1 MAIRVN
7 PKLIDELEY
16 FGSEDVQNC
25 YHCGNCSA
33 VCPHAD
39 EMFVFPRKPMRF
51 LQMGLEKKLE
61 RSLTPWLCYYCGQC
75 SVQCPRE
82 AEPGETMMS
91 MRRWLTSRYD
101 FTGIARLFYM
111 SWKAEL
117 AFVVIVALLTGAGLF
132 AYGFSKGSI
141 HVYDG
146 PGAFLP
152 SSMIHSV
159 DLVLMAI
166 LSALLAINVIRMWHF
181 ILEDFKKG
189 PIPWWLYL
197 KKIYL
202 LPVHFF
208 SQKRYAQCE
217 PESQNRVHI
226 PWITH
231 LGIVFGYCA
240 MLLLIVLFL
249 DRLQAGPEIQWS
261 VHVFG
266 YLASA
271 GLLIGTTY
279 VLYGRLKKT
288 QVQHRRSHSTDWMF
302 LWLLFYMVVTGIIQH
317 ILHRAGF
324 LEAANTAYVAHL
336 MGVFPWLLRMPFS
349 KWAHL
354 IYRPI
359 AMYFAGIMRDAAA
372 QQEAPI
378 RAIRR
383 MQPAA

>member
-7 PKLIDELEY
+7 PKLIDELEH

-39 EMFVFPRKPMRF
+39 DLFVFPRKPMRF

-61 RSLTPWLCYYCGQC
+61 RSLAPWLCYYCGQC

-117 AFVVIVALLTGAGLF
+117 AFVILVALITGAGLL
-132 AYGFSKGSI
+132 AYGFSNGNI
-141 HVYDG
+141 HIYDG

-152 SSMIHSV
+152 SSMIHGI
-159 DLVLMAI
+159 DLVLMGI
-166 LSALLAINVIRMWHF
+166 LGILLAINIIRMWRF
-181 ILEDFKKG
+181 IMWDPKQPPLTLWPYLKN
-189 PIPWWLYL
+189 LYL
-197 KKIYL
+197 F
-202 LPVHFF
+202 PAHFF
-208 SQKRYAQCE
+208 SQKRYARCD
-217 PESQNRVHI
+217 PENRNRVHI
-226 PWITH
+226 PWLTH
-231 LGIVFGYCA
+231 LGLVLGYVA

-261 VHVFG
+261 VHIFG
-266 YLASA
+266 YAASI
-271 GLLIGTTY
+271 GLLTGTTY
-279 VLYGRLKKT
+279 VLYGRIKKI

-302 LWLLFYMVVTGIIQH
+302 LWLLLYMVVTGILQH
-317 ILHRAGF
+317 LLHRTGF
-324 LEAANTAYVAHL
+324 PAAANAVYVAHL

-354 IYRPI
+354 IYRPT
-359 AMYFAGIMRDAAA
+359 AMYFAGILRDAAA
-372 QQEAPI
+372 VQTVPHHPI
-378 RAIRR
+378 RQMR
-383 MQPAA
+383 PAA

>member
-1 MAIRVN
+1 
-7 PKLIDELEY
+7 
-16 FGSEDVQNC
+16 
-25 YHCGNCSA
+25 
-33 VCPHAD
+33 
-39 EMFVFPRKPMRF
+39 
-51 LQMGLEKKLE
+51 MGLEKKLE

-101 FTGIARLFYM
+101 FTGIARLFYK

-132 AYGFSKGSI
+132 AYGFSKGDI
-141 HVYDG
+141 RIYDG

-152 SSMIHSV
+152 SSMIHSF
-159 DLVLMAI
+159 DLVLMGI
-166 LSALLAINVIRMWHF
+166 LSTLLAVNVIRMWRF
-181 ILEDFKKG
+181 IMEDTKKA

-197 KKIYL
+197 RKIYL

-217 PESQNRVHI
+217 PESRNRVHI

-231 LGIVFGYCA
+231 LGLVLGYCA

-279 VLYGRLKKT
+279 VLYGRLKKA

-302 LWLLFYMVVTGIIQH
+302 LWLLFCMVVTGIIQH
-317 ILHRAGF
+317 ILHRTGL
-324 LEAANTAYVAHL
+324 LEAANIAYVVHL
-336 MGVFPWLLRMPFS
+336 MIVVPWLLRMPFS

-359 AMYFAGIMRDAAA
+359 AMYFAGLLRDAVAL
-372 QQEAPI
+372 QETPKRSI
-378 RAIRR
+378 QH

>member
-7 PKLIDELEY
+7 PKLIDELEHY
-16 FGSEDVQNC
+16 GSEDVQNC

-39 EMFVFPRKPMRF
+39 DVFVFPRKPMRF

-75 SVQCPRE
+75 SEQCPRE

-101 FTGIARLFYM
+101 FTGIAGLFYR

-117 AFVVIVALLTGAGLF
+117 IAVILIALLTGAGFLF
-132 AYGFSKGSI
+132 YGFSNGSI
-141 HVYDG
+141 HIYDG

-152 SSMIHSV
+152 SSMIHSF
-159 DLVLMAI
+159 DLILMGI
-166 LSALLAINVIRMWHF
+166 LTALLATNALRMWFF
-181 ILEDFKKG
+181 IMQDSPKAS
-189 PIPWWLYL
+189 IPWGLYL
-197 KKIYL
+197 KNIYL

-208 SQKRYAQCE
+208 TQKRYAQCE
-217 PESQNRVHI
+217 PESQNHVHL
-226 PWITH
+226 PWLTH
-231 LGIVFGYCA
+231 LGLVFGYVA
-240 MLLLIVLFL
+240 MLLIIVFFL
-249 DRLQAGPEIQWS
+249 DRLQAGPEIRWS

-266 YLASA
+266 YLAGA
-271 GLLIGTTY
+271 GLLIGATY
-279 VLYGRLKKT
+279 MIYGRLTKT

-302 LWLLFYMVVTGIIQH
+302 LWLLFYMVVTGILQH

-324 LEAANTAYVAHL
+324 IEAANIAYVIHL
-336 MGVFPWLLRMPFS
+336 MGVVPWLLRMPFS

-359 AMYFAGIMRDAAA
+359 AMYIAGIIKDARALD
-372 QQEAPI
+372 ETPRRPI
-378 RAIRR
+378 QHL
-383 MQPAA
+383 QPAA

>member
-7 PKLIDELEY
+7 PKLIDELEH

-33 VCPHAD
+33 VCPHTD
-39 EMFVFPRKPMRF
+39 DLFVFPRKPMRY

-61 RSLTPWLCYYCGQC
+61 KSLSPWLCYYCGQC

-101 FTGIARLFYM
+101 FTGLARLFYR

-117 AFVVIVALLTGAGLF
+117 AFVVIVAILTGAGLL
-132 AYGFSKGSI
+132 AYGFSYRDI
-141 HVYDG
+141 NIYAG

-152 SSMIHSV
+152 SSLIHKI
-159 DLVLMAI
+159 DLILMVI
-166 LSALLAINVIRMWHF
+166 LTCLLAINVFRMWRLIMGDTRQAPAAFLHY
-181 ILEDFKKG
+181 I
-189 PIPWWLYL
+189 

-202 LPVHFF
+202 LPVHFC
-208 SQKRYAQCE
+208 SQKRYAQCD
-217 PESQNRVHI
+217 PESRSRVHF

-231 LGIVFGYCA
+231 LGIVIGYGI
-240 MLLLIVLFL
+240 MLVLIVFFL
-249 DRLQAGPEIQWS
+249 EPLQAGPEVSWP
-261 VHVFG
+261 VHAFG
-266 YLASA
+266 YIATA

-279 VLYGRLKKT
+279 VLYGRLRKT
-288 QVQHRRSHSTDWMF
+288 QVQHRHTHSTDWMF

-317 ILHRAGF
+317 LLHRAGF
-324 LEAANTAYVAHL
+324 LAAANIAYVAHL

-354 IYRPI
+354 VYRPI
-359 AMYFAGIMRDAAA
+359 AMYFAGIMKDALLR
-372 QQEAPI
+372 QEAPG
-378 RAIRR
+378 RSVGPMR
-383 MQPAA
+383 PAA

>member
-7 PKLIDELEY
+7 PKLIDELEH

-33 VCPHAD
+33 VCPHTD
-39 EMFVFPRKPMRF
+39 DLFVFPRKPMRY

-75 SVQCPRE
+75 SAQCPRE

-91 MRRWLTSRYD
+91 MRRWLISRYD
-101 FTGIARLFYM
+101 FTGIARRFYM

-117 AFVVIVALLTGAGLF
+117 AFVIIVALLTGVGLF
-132 AYGFSKGSI
+132 TYGFLRGDI
-141 HVYDG
+141 NVYDG

-152 SSMIHSV
+152 SSMIHTI
-159 DLVLMAI
+159 DLALMAI
-166 LSALLAINVIRMWHF
+166 LSTLLAINIIRMWRF
-181 ILEDFKKG
+181 IMQDAVKA
-189 PIPWWLYL
+189 PRPWWLYV

-208 SQKRYAQCE
+208 SQKRYAQCD
-217 PESQNRVHI
+217 PENRSQIHI
-226 PWITH
+226 PWLTH
-231 LGIVFGYCA
+231 LGIVFGYFA
-240 MLLLIVLFL
+240 MLVLIVLFL

-271 GLLIGTTY
+271 GLLIGTIY
-279 VLYGRLKKT
+279 VLFGRYKKV
-288 QVQHRRSHSTDWMF
+288 QVQHQRSHSTDWMF
-302 LWLLFYMVVTGIIQH
+302 LWLLFYMVVTGIVQH
-317 ILHRAGF
+317 VLHRAGF
-324 LEAANTAYVAHL
+324 LAAANIAYVVHL

-349 KWAHL
+349 KWAHM
-354 IYRPI
+354 IYRPV
-359 AMYFAGIMRDAAA
+359 AMYFAGIIRESAAR
-372 QQEAPI
+372 QEASSPSMQP
-378 RAIRR
+378 

>member
-101 FTGIARLFYM
+101 FTGIARHFYM

-117 AFVVIVALLTGAGLF
+117 AFVVLVALLTGAGLL
-132 AYGFSKGSI
+132 AYGFSKGSLGI
-141 HVYDG
+141 YDG

-152 SSMIHSV
+152 SELIHSV
-159 DLVLMAI
+159 DLALMVVLG
-166 LSALLAINVIRMWHF
+166 ALLLVNVLRMWHF
-181 ILEDFKKG
+181 IMQD
-189 PIPWWLYL
+189 PRQTPAPWWLYL
-197 KKIYL
+197 KKLHL

-208 SQKRYAQCE
+208 SQKRYAQCD
-217 PESQNRVHI
+217 PENQNRVHI
-226 PWITH
+226 PWLTH
-231 LGIVFGYCA
+231 LGLVLGYCT
-240 MLLLIVLFL
+240 MLVLIVLFL

-266 YLASA
+266 YLATL
-271 GLLIGTTY
+271 GLLIGTVY
-279 VLYGRLKKT
+279 VLHSRLKQV
-288 QVQHRRSHSTDWMF
+288 QVQHRRTHSTDWMF
-302 LWLLFYMVVTGIIQH
+302 LWLLLYMVVTGLVQH

-324 LEAANTAYVAHL
+324 PEAANIAYVAHL

-359 AMYFAGIMRDAAA
+359 AMYFAGILRDAAA
-372 QQEAPI
+372 PG
-378 RAIRR
+378 RAAQSPAQGLR
-383 MQPAA
+383 PAA

>member
-16 FGSEDVQNC
+16 YGSEDVQNC

-39 EMFVFPRKPMRF
+39 NMFVFPRKPMRF

-61 RSLTPWLCYYCGQC
+61 RSVTPWLCYYCGQC

-101 FTGIARLFYM
+101 FTGLAGLFYR

-117 AFVVIVALLTGAGLF
+117 AFVVIVALLTGAGLY
-132 AYGFSKGSI
+132 AYGSSKGNI
-141 HVYDG
+141 HIYDG

-152 SSMIHSV
+152 SSIIHTF

-166 LSALLAINVIRMWHF
+166 LSTLLAINVVRMWRF
-181 ILEDFKKG
+181 IMKDPKQL

-208 SQKRYAQCE
+208 SQKRYAKCD
-217 PESQNRVHI
+217 PENKNRVHF

-231 LGIVFGYCA
+231 LGLVFGYCA

-271 GLLIGTTY
+271 GLLIGTVY

-302 LWLLFYMVVTGIIQH
+302 LWLLFYMVVTGILQH
-317 ILHRAGF
+317 ILHRLGF
-324 LEAANTAYVAHL
+324 PEAANIAYIAHL

-349 KWAHL
+349 KWAHM

-359 AMYFAGIMRDAAA
+359 AMYLAGIMRNAATE
-372 QQEAPI
+372 QEASKRSIQP
-378 RAIRR
+378 

>member
-7 PKLIDELEY
+7 PKLIEELER
-16 FGSEDVQNC
+16 FGSDDVQNC

-33 VCPHAD
+33 VCPHTD
-39 EMFVFPRKPMRF
+39 DLFVFPRKPMRF

-61 RSLTPWLCYYCGQC
+61 RTLTPWLCYYCGQC
-75 SVQCPRE
+75 SIQCPRE

-101 FTGIARLFYM
+101 FTGLARLFYM

-117 AFVVIVALLTGAGLF
+117 AFVVLVALITGAGLL
-132 AYGFSKGSI
+132 AYGFSNGSI
-141 HVYDG
+141 QVYDG

-152 SSMIHSV
+152 SSMIHTL
-159 DLVLMAI
+159 DLALMVI
-166 LSALLAINVIRMWHF
+166 LSALLAINVFRMWRC
-181 ILEDFKKG
+181 IMQDPKK
-189 PIPWWLYL
+189 PPVSFWLYL
-197 KKIYL
+197 RKAYL

-217 PESQNRVHI
+217 PESRSSVHI
-226 PWITH
+226 PWLTH
-231 LGIVFGYCA
+231 LGIVLGYCI

-249 DRLQAGPEIQWS
+249 DRLQAGPEIRWS

-266 YLASA
+266 YLATA
-271 GLLIGTTY
+271 GLMIGTTY
-279 VLYGRLKKT
+279 VLYSRLKKT

-317 ILHRAGF
+317 ILHRAG
-324 LEAANTAYVAHL
+324 LLAAANFAYVAHL

-354 IYRPI
+354 IYRPA
-359 AMYFAGIMRDAAA
+359 AMYFAGIMRHAAAA
-372 QQEAPI
+372 QEAPSHPVH
-378 RAIRR
+378 R

>member
-7 PKLIDELEY
+7 PKLIDELER

-39 EMFVFPRKPMRF
+39 DMFVFPRKPMRF

-91 MRRWLTSRYD
+91 MRRWLISRYD
-101 FTGIARLFYM
+101 FTGIAKLFYM
-111 SWKAEL
+111 SWKGEL
-117 AFVVIVALLTGAGLF
+117 AFVVIIALLTGAGLS
-132 AYGFSKGSI
+132 AYGLSKGDI
-141 HVYDG
+141 GIYDG

-152 SSMIHSV
+152 SSLIHTI
-159 DLVLMAI
+159 DLVLMAV
-166 LSALLAINVIRMWHF
+166 LTFLLAVNVMRMWRF
-181 ILEDFKKG
+181 IMEDAAKA
-189 PIPWWLYL
+189 PIPFGLYL
-197 KKIYL
+197 KKLYL

-208 SQKRYAQCE
+208 SQKRYAQCD
-217 PESQNRVHI
+217 PENKNRVHI

-231 LGIVFGYCA
+231 LGIVLGYFT
-240 MLLLIVLFL
+240 MLVLIVLFL

-261 VHVFG
+261 VHLFG
-266 YLASA
+266 YLASI
-271 GLLIGTTY
+271 GLLIGTVY
-279 VLYGRLKKT
+279 VLYGRLKKS

-324 LEAANTAYVAHL
+324 PEAANIAYVAHL

-349 KWAHL
+349 KWAHM

-359 AMYFAGIMRDAAA
+359 AMYFAGIIRESAALDK
-372 QQEAPI
+372 APQ
-378 RAIRR
+378 RSTQYL
-383 MQPAA
+383 QPAA